1 MEIERKF
8 LIKDLPKNLEDYEKI
23 HIEQGYLNTSSAP
36 ALRIRKYN
44 QEYILCYK
52 FKMKTQEKIASVC
65 KEIELPLTQQAY
77 QHLKTKID
85 GRMIEKNRYLV
96 PLKDELTAE
105 IDIFEG
111 FLKGLEVVEVEFK
124 SEQDAS
130 KFSPPD
136 WFGKDVTLDV
146 RFKNAHLC
154 KISDVAEILNNLE
167 NKNEEEKTC
176 EGK

>member
-1 MEIERKF
+1 MEIEKKY
-8 LIKDLPKNLEDYEKI
+8 LIKNLPKNLEKYEKVR
-23 HIEQGYLNTSSAP
+23 IEQGYLNTSSAP

-52 FKMKTQEKIASVC
+52 FKMKTQQQVASVN
-65 KEIELPLTQQAY
+65 KEIELPLTEESY

-111 FLKGLEVVEVEFK
+111 FLKGLEVVEVEFN
-124 SEQDAS
+124 SEEDANE
-130 KFSPPD
+130 FSPPD
-136 WFGKDVTLDV
+136 WFGKDVTFDV
-146 RFKNAHLC
+146 RFKNSQLC
-154 KISDVAEILNNLE
+154 EISDVAEILENLQ
-167 NKNEEEKTC
+167 K
-176 EGK
+176 